1 MLKELKSPKII
12 PVNAFKLT
20 EYLTNKL
27 ARSERTRKK
36 AELERVTEAKEDL
49 EKRLDDAR
57 IARKFI
63 DDNTHNKHERIL

>member
-1 MLKELKSPKII
+1 MLKELKSQKII

-49 EKRLDDAR
+49 EKRLEDAR

-63 DDNTHNKHERIL
+63 DDNTQNKHEKIL

>member
-1 MLKELKSPKII
+1 MKSPKII

-36 AELERVTEAKEDL
+36 AELERVTEVKEDL
-49 EKRLDDAR
+49 EKRLEDAR

-63 DDNTHNKHERIL
+63 DDNTQNKHEKIL